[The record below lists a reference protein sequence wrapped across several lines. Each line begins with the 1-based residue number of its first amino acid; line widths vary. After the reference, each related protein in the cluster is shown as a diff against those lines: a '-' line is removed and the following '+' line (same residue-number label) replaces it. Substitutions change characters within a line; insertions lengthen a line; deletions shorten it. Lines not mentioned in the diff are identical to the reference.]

1 MRNASADLHQ
11 SHDALVGVAARH
23 ADDPTV
29 SSAVSDVRLWIPSG
43 SDVSPAT
50 QNGTPHGRRR
60 WLTKRRLRG
69 LAGVLAVLLIG
80 AGVLYWRANSGF
92 VKTNNAQTNG
102 DLAQI
107 SPRVSGNVLKVLVEE
122 HQYVRAGT
130 ELVDID
136 PTDYRLALVQ
146 AEAQRTTALAN
157 EQAAAAGLAAQ
168 EQAFTAGLNTAQ
180 GTLRA
185 AQPTV
190 VQAEAQLVMNDQTT
204 AAGITQAQK
213 QVATAE
219 ANLRAAQAQ
228 FTTAQRTFDRDKA
241 LLTAGAI
248 AAQQMDIDTS
258 NLATATAQVQ
268 AAEDTVHQARA
279 QLASAVA
286 ARQQVT
292 VSRQAVAVNQGQV
305 ANAQGLVQQAQA
317 QAAVTRQRAQ
327 ELAAA
332 RSQVAAA
339 EQAVRVAQVNL
350 SRTVIY
356 APVDGWVTNKTVE
369 PGQVVQPNQPLMA
382 ITIRGHLWVD
392 ANIKEFQ
399 LGGVRVGDPVA
410 IHIDEFHGHVFHGH
424 VGGIGKA
431 TGSAVALLP
440 PDNATGNFI
449 KVVQLVPVR
458 IFFDFAPGEA
468 QPAVGLSTEVAI
480 DTRHPVR

>member
-1 MRNASADLHQ
+1 MQ
-11 SHDALVGVAARH
+11 DARGNGRAQAVPIGAGPGRAA
-23 ADDPTV
+23 DPTGTSV
-29 SSAVSDVRLWIPSG
+29 VTEVRLWIPPG
-43 SDVSPAT
+43 SEVPAAAR
-50 QNGTPHGRRR
+50 NDAPHGRRR
-60 WLTKRRLRG
+60 WLTKRRLRV

-80 AGVLYWRANSGF
+80 AGVLYWRANSGL

-102 DLAQI
+102 DLSPI
-107 SPRVSGNVLKVLVEE
+107 SPRVGGTVLRVLVEE

-136 PTDYRLALVQ
+136 PTDFRLALAQ
-146 AEAQRTTALAN
+146 AVAQRSTALAN

-190 VQAEAQLVMNDQTT
+190 VQAQAQLVMNDQTT

-248 AAQQMDIDTS
+248 AAQQMDIDTA

-268 AAEDTVHQARA
+268 AAEDTVHQAHA

-332 RSQVAAA
+332 RAQVAAA
-339 EQAVRVAQVNL
+339 EQAVQVAQVNL

-382 ITIRGHLWVD
+382 ITIQGHLWVD

-424 VGGIGKA
+424 VGSIGKA
-431 TGSAVALLP
+431 TGAAVALLP

-458 IFFDFAPGEA
+458 IYFDFGHGET
-468 QPAVGLSTEVAI
+468 QPAVGLSAEVAI